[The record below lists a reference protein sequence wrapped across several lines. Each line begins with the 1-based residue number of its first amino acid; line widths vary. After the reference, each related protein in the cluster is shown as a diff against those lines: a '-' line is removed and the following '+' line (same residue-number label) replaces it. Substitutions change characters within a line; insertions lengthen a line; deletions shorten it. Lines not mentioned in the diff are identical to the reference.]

1 MIPVVKRAFISLFI
15 IICLLQVSASY
26 SQQSTSY
33 KNIHFYHLT
42 TAQGLSDNYV
52 WDMCQDKTGNLWVG
66 TQDGLNMFNG
76 RSVSWFLSENH
87 PQLNSDYIRKLY
99 CDELNR
105 IWVFTQGGYTALI
118 DENRKFHKIILYDS
132 AKPVTH
138 RWLLHTAEHG
148 AVIFTKKG
156 FFKLD
161 KNKNVLEA
169 DSLANEFFTRV
180 DIKIPDT
187 LLTMNFTQFESFDE
201 NKYILN
207 NRDGFSVID
216 FKENKSGNRYLFPGI
231 NIIGKWLPG
240 ELLVY
245 NRKEHELQSINLK
258 TQLVSKPLS
267 GIKDQHGEQVT
278 ELVHGARM
286 INDETLLLTVNRH
299 GMYLF
304 NYKTKVLMR
313 YWHDAADPTTIIN
326 EWPKNITVG
335 NNGWI
340 FIGCRPNGLSYF
352 KSDAVIGEQL
362 VFMDKK
368 GNSYDGHVSSIAT
381 LDNNTF
387 YIGVGNNLLK
397 WNRNTNSTVFVDYAK
412 VNGEKMMNND
422 NVGQLNFDNMNRLWL
437 RTLDKGAFVLD
448 KNDRAIKF
456 FKYDTVDKKG
466 INTLRIHDME
476 QAPDGYMWV
485 TTTHG
490 LRRIDLKTF
499 EVDDLGNTPLAL
511 LKSMPCDYLFFPGDN
526 TVWVGTE
533 KNGVW
538 HYSFATNSL
547 ENFNENN
554 GFIGNY
560 VLAINKDNDGNI
572 YVGTDKGLQ
581 VFLANGKTM
590 RITQKEGLMHPRAEV
605 LIPDKRNR
613 MWIGNDVGI
622 ACFNIADSSLRYFDE
637 TYGLSIQG
645 FRVASFCH
653 TSEDEQ
659 VWGTE
664 RGIQYFFPDDLYN
677 YKPELKVTINRIESR
692 NLLTNITQS
701 GSYQLAANDN
711 YITFYFSTI
720 EYQNKLRNFYQYK
733 LEGVDEDWIKVV
745 NQNSVRYSALSPGK
759 KYVFKVRASN
769 DNKVW
774 YDAENEVTIHV
785 ASPFYNTWWFKSIV
799 VLAAL
804 GLIWYVF
811 NFYRRRQQKKTEE
824 LETEL
829 VINYFASQIN
839 SRYKKDELL
848 WDVARNL
855 IAKLGFEECMIY
867 IWNDD
872 KTELIQKAG
881 YGSKGSMETISDRTL
896 YNISKGKGIVGA
908 AVESKQILLINDTSK
923 DKRYFTV
930 DDKVMLSELC
940 VPLLHD
946 NEVLGAI
953 NIEQHQRNFFT
964 QKHQK
969 MLSTIAVLCANQLQR
984 IRAEEEKQQARI
996 EALQNK
1002 QKAVETRLQSLRL
1015 QMNPHFLFNALN
1027 SVQQMILANEE
1038 MVATRYLS
1046 KFSKLLRT
1054 ILVHSDKEFVTL
1066 KEELEILNLY
1076 VDLESMRFKESFN
1089 YHIKCDDE
1097 IDTDEIKLPTLL
1109 IQPFVENA
1117 IWHGL
1122 MHKEGERLL
1131 TVRFSEKD
1139 DCIECIV
1146 EDNGIGREKASEAKL
1161 TTGQGSKHTSKGIAV
1176 SIERLQAMGNGNGK
1190 HGSMR
1195 IIDLKDESGKARG
1208 TMVEIIFPIKNN

>member
-1 MIPVVKRAFISLFI
+1 MPRLKIAYVVLPFLIVS
-15 IICLLQVSASY
+15 LLQAMVAFSQTTSA
-26 SQQSTSY
+26 Y

-76 RSVSWFLSENH
+76 RSVSWFLQENH

-118 DENRKFHKIILYDS
+118 DENRKFHKISMYDS
-132 AKPVTH
+132 AKPMNQ
-138 RWLLHTAEHG
+138 RWLLYTAEHG
-148 AVIFTKKG
+148 AVLFTRKG
-156 FFKLD
+156 FFRLNKE
-161 KNKNVLEA
+161 KNILKA
-169 DSLANEFFTRV
+169 DSLNNDFFTRI
-180 DIKIPDT
+180 DIKIPDSLWT
-187 LLTMNFTQFESFDE
+187 KSFVQVEAVDQ
-201 NKYILN
+201 
-207 NRDGFSVID
+207 NRFVLSYRDSFFVID
-216 FKENKSGNRYLFPGI
+216 FEENKVSAKYSFSDV
-231 NIIGKWLPG
+231 NIIGGWLPG
-240 ELLVY
+240 ELLIY
-245 NRKEHELQSINLK
+245 NRQEKALQSINLK
-258 TQLVSKPLS
+258 TRSVSWPTKD
-267 GIKDQHGEQVT
+267 IKDQHGEKLT
-278 ELVHGARM
+278 ELVNGAKM

-304 NYKTKVLMR
+304 NYKTKVLVN
-313 YWHDAADPTTIIN
+313 YQHDAADPTTIVN

-335 NNGWI
+335 NDGWI

-352 KSDAVIGEQL
+352 KSDAVIGAQL
-362 VFMDKK
+362 VFMDKQ

-387 YIGVGNNLLK
+387 FIGVGNNLLK
-397 WNRNTNSTVFVDYAK
+397 WNRNTNTTVFVDYAE
-412 VNGEKMMNND
+412 VNGLKMMNND
-422 NVGQLNFDNMNRLWL
+422 NVGQLNFDQMNRLWL
-437 RTLDKGAFVLD
+437 RTLDHGAFVLD

-456 FKYDTVDKKG
+456 FKYDTVDKNG
-466 INTLRIHDME
+466 INTRRIHDLE
-476 QAPDGYMWV
+476 QGPDGFMWIA
-485 TTTHG
+485 TMNG
-490 LRRIDLKTF
+490 LRRINLTTF
-499 EVDDLGNTPLAL
+499 KVDDLNNTPLAQ
-511 LKSMPCDYLFFPGDN
+511 LKNIPCDYLFFPGDN
-526 TVWVGTE
+526 TLWIGSE

-538 HYSFATNSL
+538 HYSFTTGKL
-547 ENFNENN
+547 ENFNEQN

-560 VLAINKDNDGNI
+560 VLAINKDNNGNI

-581 VFLANGKTM
+581 IFLANGKTKL
-590 RITQKEGLMHPRAEV
+590 ITQKEGLRHQRAEI
-605 LIPDKRNR
+605 LILDKRNR

-645 FRVASFCH
+645 FRVGSFCH

-664 RGIQYFFPDDLYN
+664 RGIQYFFPENLYN
-677 YKPELKVTINRIESR
+677 YNPKLKLTINRIESR
-692 NLLTNITQS
+692 NILTNLAQS
-701 GSYQLAANDN
+701 NSYQLSANDN

-720 EYQNKLRNFYQYK
+720 EYLTKLRTFYQYQ
-733 LEGVDEDWIKVV
+733 LEGVDEDWVQVV
-745 NQNSVRYSALSPGK
+745 NQNSVRYSSLPPGK
-759 KYVFKVRASN
+759 HVFKVRASN

-774 YDAENEVTIHV
+774 FDAENEVTIMV
-785 ASPFYNTWWFKSIV
+785 AAPFYSKWWFKV
-799 VLAAL
+799 VAVLLAV

-811 NFYRRRQQKKTEE
+811 SFYRRRQQKKTEE

-839 SRYKKDELL
+839 ARHKTDELL
-848 WDVARNL
+848 WDVAKNL
-855 IAKLGFEECMIY
+855 IGKLGFEECMIY
-867 IWNDD
+867 IWNHD

-881 YGSKGSMETISDRTL
+881 YGSKGSMETITDRAL

-908 AVESKQILLINDTSK
+908 AVESKQNLLINDTSK

-930 DDKVMLSELC
+930 DEKVMLSELC
-940 VPLLHD
+940 VPLIHD

-953 NIEQHQRNFFT
+953 NIEQHQKNFFT
-964 QKHQK
+964 QKHLK
-969 MLSTIAVLCANQLQR
+969 MLSTIAVLCANQIQR

-1076 VDLESMRFKESFN
+1076 IELESMRFKESFK
-1089 YHIKCDDE
+1089 YRIECDDN

-1131 TVRFSEKD
+1131 SVTFSEKD
-1139 DCIECIV
+1139 DSIECVV
-1146 EDNGIGREKASEAKL
+1146 EDNGIGREKANETKL
-1161 TTGQGSKHTSKGIAV
+1161 TTGQGNKHTSKGIAV
-1176 SIERLQAMGNGNGK
+1176 SIERLHAMGNGNGK
-1190 HGSMR
+1190 RGAMR
-1195 IIDLKDESGKARG
+1195 IIDLKDEKGSAMG
-1208 TMVEIIFPIKNN
+1208 TKVEIIFPIKNN